1 MVNILLYYDNPNNT
15 LNIKSRIFP
24 FGSKI
29 GNWEVFDLEGNFQ
42 NYFE

>member
-1 MVNILLYYDNPNNT
+1 MVNIFYTMITQTILLT
-15 LNIKSRIFP
+15 LRGNYLL
-24 FGSKI
+24 GSKI